1 MMHSIFK
8 WLLFRVWGWKIKGQL
23 PPLRKYILAVAPH
36 TSWKDFPLAIMLRS
50 ALKLKAGYIG
60 KDSLFKGPFGWFFRM
75 TGGYPVN
82 RSERNNFVDS
92 VVAMI
97 HSREDCIIGIAP
109 EGTRKRVD
117 QFRTGFYYMALRA
130 GVPIVMTRL
139 DAANRMVQFSEPFYP
154 SGDFEKDI
162 EVITAYFRGVEGFV
176 PGKGVYF

>member
-1 MMHSIFK
+1 MMHRIFK
-8 WLLFRVWGWKIKGQL
+8 WLLFRVWGWKIEGQL

-60 KDSLFKGPFGWFFRM
+60 KDSLFKGPFGWFFRI

-82 RSERNNFVDS
+82 RFKRSNFVDS

-97 HSREDCIIGIAP
+97 QSREDCIIGISP

-117 QFRTGFYYMALRA
+117 QFRTGFYYMALGA
-130 GVPIVMTRL
+130 KVPIVLTKL
-139 DAANRMVQFSEPFYP
+139 DVANRVIGFREPFYP
-154 SGDFEKDI
+154 SGDVEKDMA
-162 EVITAYFRGVEGFV
+162 VITAYFRGVKGFV
-176 PGKGVYF
+176 PDKGVFF